1 MDPNKKPKQL
11 DSPLVA
17 KAMKFSSKAVAW
29 VYRKSGGKIGGHW
42 RVGAAFKKPVPTLL
56 LEHRGRKSGKTFA
69 SPLVFMT
76 DGDDVIIVASM
87 GGRAQNPQ
95 WYHNLLAGPDVYVEI
110 GRERRPVR
118 AVLAT
123 PEDRARLWP
132 KLVETYADFDTY
144 QSWTDREIPVFILKP
159 R

>member
-1 MDPNKKPKQL
+1 MDPNNKPRQL
-11 DSPLVA
+11 DSPFVA

-29 VYRKSGGKIGGHW
+29 VYRKSGGRIGGNW
-42 RVGAAFKKPVPTLL
+42 RVGAGFKKPVPTLL
-56 LEHRGRKSGKTFA
+56 LEHTGRKSGKTFV

-95 WYHNLLAGPDVYVEI
+95 WYHNLVATPDVYIEI

-118 AVLAT
+118 AVLAS
-123 PEDRARLWP
+123 PEERARLWP
-132 KLVETYADFDTY
+132 KLVETYANFDTY